1 MPPDDLAL
9 ALRMADTAD
18 AVSMGFFTGEVVD
31 TATKADGTPVTAADP
46 AVERALAAV
55 VAAERRSDGFLGEE
69 VGPLPAAGGPNGSE
83 PRRRWVVDGVDGT
96 VLFAAGAAEW
106 ATQIALEADGEV
118 VVGVTTSPALG
129 ARWWASLG
137 GGAWRARIGGTA
149 PPVRLAV
156 STGAGGELAAWRTSC
171 VPVRPSLRGLERALA
186 DRLAEGT
193 HDVAPTVHGA
203 LMVAEGTI
211 EACLQPLGALW
222 DYAAPS
228 LIVAEAGSTAAP
240 PWPSP
245 SSTATAPATT
255 PCWRCCAAPCSRT
268 WAGRAGAVGP
278 HGTGRPPRR
287 TAGRRP
293 GR

>member
-55 VAAERRSDGFLGEE
+55 VAAERPSDGFLGEE

-228 LIVAEAGSTAAP
+228 LIVAEAGG
-240 PWPSP
+240 
-245 SSTATAPATT
+245 
-255 PCWRCCAAPCSRT
+255 RYGGLDGGRT
-268 WAGRAGAVGP
+268 LAQPLLYSNGASHDALLALLRGAVL
-278 HGTGRPPRR
+278 
-287 TAGRRP
+287 
-293 GR
+293 